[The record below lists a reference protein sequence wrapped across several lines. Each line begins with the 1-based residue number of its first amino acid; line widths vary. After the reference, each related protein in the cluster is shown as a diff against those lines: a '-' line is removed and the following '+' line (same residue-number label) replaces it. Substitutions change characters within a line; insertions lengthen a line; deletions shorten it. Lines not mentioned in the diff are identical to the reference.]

1 MGGEIELAAS
11 RGSMEF
17 KIWPD
22 RSRPRNPVR
31 FPIIESDERRSAD
44 TGGRQ
49 SSARIERVGW
59 IGRAHARVRAWR
71 AWRASIVGRR
81 SVSPVFVLLFIA
93 LVRLYNVTFPS
104 LIAF

>member
-31 FPIIESDERRSAD
+31 FPIIERV
-44 TGGRQ
+44 
-49 SSARIERVGW
+49 ERVGW